1 MEWIDFPE
9 EKNIFPCFLSSKTQ
23 LYHRRVLQFK
33 KARCVTDNYLVRESL
48 PWQFDNGIV
57 D

>member
-1 MEWIDFPE
+1 MEGIDFPE
-9 EKNIFPCFLSSKTQ
+9 EKKHLSMFFVSKTQ